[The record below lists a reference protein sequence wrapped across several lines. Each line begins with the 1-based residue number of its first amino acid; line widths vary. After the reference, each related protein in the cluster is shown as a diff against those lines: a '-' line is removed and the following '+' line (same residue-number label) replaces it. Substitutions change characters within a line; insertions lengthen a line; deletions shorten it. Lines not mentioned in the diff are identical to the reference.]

1 MIKFE
6 GYHLT
11 VYQNYEKIHL
21 EGFITSRKENQD
33 NVRQVAGALTKEA
46 LQLLGDDKYSLFHPL
61 GPGGE
66 LKLIHA
72 LCGPELS
79 AKQYIDFQASHVYG
93 FVFDIEYLILELGA
107 VISYPLMET
116 VYSGLMEDCVEAVL
130 AKMPRKPCPEEK
142 IKAYFIRNNITDV
155 RVQHSLRRTWQT
167 YYHEIRSDLFANHP
181 TYQGSII
188 AREAFLER
196 LPDVH
201 KKHRFGGQ
209 KAIDMIIEEYEK
221 NTPVEQM
228 GPKYE
233 ILIDKPVQITR
244 ATSLIELGE
253 KVKERGS

>member
-11 VYQNYEKIHL
+11 VHKNYDKIHID
-21 EGFITSRKENQD
+21 GVITSRKENPD
-33 NVRQVAGALTKEA
+33 NVPQVAGALTKEA
-46 LQLLGDDKYSLFHPL
+46 LELFGDDKHSLFHPL

-93 FVFDIEYLILELGA
+93 FVFDLEYLILELGA
-107 VISYPLMET
+107 VISYPLIET
-116 VYSGLMEDCVEAVL
+116 VYPALMEECVEAVL
-130 AKMPRKPCPEEK
+130 EEMPIKPCAEEK
-142 IKAYFIRNNITDV
+142 IKAYFERNNITDV
-155 RVQHSLRRTWQT
+155 RVQYELRRIWQT

-181 TYQGSII
+181 TYQGSIT
-188 AREAFLER
+188 AREMFLER
-196 LPDVH
+196 LPEVH
-201 KKHRFGGQ
+201 KKNRYGGQ
-209 KAIDMIIEEYEK
+209 KAIDMLVEEYEL

-228 GPKYE
+228 GPKFE
-233 ILIDKPVQITR
+233 ILVDKEVQITR

-253 KVKERGS
+253 KVRERGR